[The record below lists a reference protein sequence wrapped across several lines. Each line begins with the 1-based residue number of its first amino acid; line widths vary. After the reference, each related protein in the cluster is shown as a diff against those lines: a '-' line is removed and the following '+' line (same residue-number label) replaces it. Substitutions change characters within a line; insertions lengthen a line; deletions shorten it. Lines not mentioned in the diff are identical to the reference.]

1 MSEQQATA
9 GVAAAPVHYGGF
21 WIRVLA
27 YIVDGIILNVVFWLL
42 MAIFGVSM
50 FEGMMAGDPAGM
62 EAASGMGAFIQLVTL
77 VIWLAYAA
85 GFIASPLQATPGK
98 LLVKL
103 KVTDNAGQRL
113 GVGRAVGRELA
124 KIISAIIL
132 LIGFIMVAF
141 TDRKRGL
148 HDMIA
153 STLVMYRG

>member
-9 GVAAAPVHYGGF
+9 GAAAGTVHYGGF

-27 YIVDGIILNVVFWLL
+27 AIVDAIILNIVFWLL
-42 MAIFGVSM
+42 MVIFGVSM
-50 FEGMMAGDPAGM
+50 FEGMMSGDPAAM
-62 EAASGMGAFIQLVTL
+62 EMASGTGATIQLVGL
-77 VIWLAYAA
+77 LIGLAYAA

-113 GVGRAVGRELA
+113 GIGRAVGRELA
-124 KIISAIIL
+124 KYISAIIL

-141 TDRKRGL
+141 ADRKRGL

-153 STLVMYRG
+153 STLVMYRM